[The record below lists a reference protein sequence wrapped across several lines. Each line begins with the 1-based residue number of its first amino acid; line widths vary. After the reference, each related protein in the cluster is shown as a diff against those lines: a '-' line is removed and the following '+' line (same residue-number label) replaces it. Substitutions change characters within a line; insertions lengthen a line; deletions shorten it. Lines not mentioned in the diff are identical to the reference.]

1 MIGKLKWTAI
11 LLLSV
16 AILLGTRSFVL
27 ISSSGHL
34 GSPMAQTCQRL
45 SATAPHDNSLQ
56 AQLPEHCE
64 RLMAQVRAVSD
75 ENKDALFLTFG
86 ASLVL
91 FAWGAAILIWLKRVN
106 RDVGTLRAAS

>member
-11 LLLSV
+11 LLVSV
-16 AILLGTRSFVL
+16 AILLGTRAFVL

-34 GSPMAQTCQRL
+34 GSPIAQTCQRL

-56 AQLPEHCE
+56 AQLPEQCG

-91 FAWGAAILIWLKRVN
+91 FAWGAAMLIWLKR
-106 RDVGTLRAAS
+106 TSS